1 MLKEILKNKSIVIG
15 SFILV
20 IILFLALFAPYLT
33 PYKYEVINLSA
44 KKLPPSRINLMGTD
58 EFGRD
63 VWTRVVYGSRIS
75 LTISLGAVTIALIIG
90 CSLGLLAGYYKGPFD
105 FILGRLMDI
114 MMSFPAI
121 LLSLLI
127 GVALGTSIVNMCITI
142 GIPWIPTFYRITR
155 GAALNVGERYFV
167 LAAKSMGSNNIRI
180 MLKHIFPNTLPQIF
194 VLISFSM
201 GGSITAEAALGY
213 LGLGI
218 PAPTPSWGVVISE
231 GKRFIFDAPWIAG
244 FSGAMIAFTILAFN
258 LLGDGLRD
266 VLDPKLKEG

>member
-1 MLKEILKNKSIVIG
+1 MLSKILKNHSIIIG
-15 SFILV
+15 S
-20 IILFLALFAPYLT
+20 IILITILLIAIFAPYLT
-33 PYKYEVINLSA
+33 PYKYDVIDLTA
-44 KKLPPSRINLMGTD
+44 KKLPPSLKHLMGTD

-75 LTISLGAVTIALIIG
+75 LTISLGAVVIAVLIG
-90 CSLGLLAGYYKGPFD
+90 CTLGLLAGYFKGPFD

-127 GVALGTSIVNMCITI
+127 GVALGTSIINMCITI

-155 GAALNVGERYFV
+155 SAALNVGERYFV
-167 LAAKSMGSNNIRI
+167 LAAKSMGSSDFRI
-180 MLKHIFPNTLPQIF
+180 ISKHIFPNTLSQIF

-244 FSGAMIAFTILAFN
+244 FSGGMIALTILAFN

-266 VLDPKLKEG
+266 ILDPKLAS

>member
-1 MLKEILKNKSIVIG
+1 MKKLLKNKSIFIG
-15 SFILV
+15 GTILT
-20 IILFLALFAPYLT
+20 IILLITIFAPALT
-33 PYKYEVINLSA
+33 SYKYDVINLSA
-44 KKLPPSRINLMGTD
+44 KKLPPGPANLMGTD

-63 VWTRVVYGSRIS
+63 VWTRVIYGSRVS
-75 LTISLGAVTIALIIG
+75 LSISLGAVAIALVAG
-90 CSLGLLAGYYKGPFD
+90 CTLGLLAGYFKGPFD
-105 FILGRLMDI
+105 FILGRFMDI

-127 GVALGTSIVNMCITI
+127 GVALGTSVVNMCITI

-155 GAALNVGERYFV
+155 GAALNVGDRYFV
-167 LAAKSMGSNNIRI
+167 LAAKSMGSSNPRI
-180 MLKHIFPNTLPQIF
+180 ILKHILPNTLSQIF

-218 PAPTPSWGVVISE
+218 PAPTPSWGIVVSE
-231 GKRFIFDAPWIAG
+231 GKRFIFDAPWITG
-244 FSGAMIAFTILAFN
+244 FSGGMIALTILAFN

-266 VLDPKLKEG
+266 ILDPKLKV